1 MSRVFVILSV
11 SVLAL
16 AALACGITFNLPV
29 DQLVTGPI
37 QTEEIQI
44 AFPNT
49 GAAELTLNFSAG
61 KLDIQPAEAGGDYL
75 VSGTATYNVPDFKPK
90 IVETGEDIRVSTGS
104 LELSGFPKVKNKI
117 ENHWELQLGKG
128 PLSLTINSGAYQ
140 GDIELGGLEIRALE
154 VTDGAADVRLRFS
167 QPNLT
172 EMERLVYQTGASNV
186 RLFDLANANFSSMTF
201 RSGAG
206 DYWLDFSGKLQ
217 RDGVVS
223 IESGFSNV
231 VVIVPKGTPAKLFTS
246 GKMLDINASGGWE
259 KQGGAYVI
267 SGEGPG
273 LTINV
278 DMGAG
283 NLELRTR

>member
-1 MSRVFVILSV
+1 MSRVFVMFAV
-11 SVLAL
+11 SALAL
-16 AALACGITFNLPV
+16 AALACGITFNIPV
-29 DQLVTGPI
+29 DQLVTGPT
-37 QTEEIQI
+37 QTEEIHV
-44 AFPNT
+44 ALPNT

-61 KLDIQPAEAGGDYL
+61 KLDIQPAEAGADYL
-75 VSGTATYNVPDFKPK
+75 VSGTATYNVSDFKPK
-90 IVETGEDIRVSTGS
+90 IVETDENIRISTGS
-104 LELSGFPKVKNKI
+104 LELSGFPKVKNNI
-117 ENHWELQLGKG
+117 ENHWDLLLGPG
-128 PLSLTINSGAYQ
+128 PMSLSINSGAYQ
-140 GDIELGGLEIRALE
+140 GNIELGGLEIRTLE
-154 VTDGAADVRLRFS
+154 VTDGAAEVRLRFS
-167 QPNLT
+167 QPNLA
-172 EMERLVYQTGASNV
+172 EMDRLVYQTGASNV
-186 RLFDLANANFSSMTF
+186 QLFDLANANFSSMTF

-217 RDGVVS
+217 REGVVS

-246 GKMLDINASGGWE
+246 GGMFNINASGGWE
-259 KQGGAYVI
+259 KQGSAYVI